1 MKGSLYLY
9 GSDGANGGTRGQGE
23 NMMVRQ
29 VYADGVTNVTF
40 TGGMVRIDL
49 ASLPAGPTH
58 GKEPRPMEI
67 HDRVVLTPQAFL
79 RSMRLLE
86 DIMKKMAEAGV
97 YNAVQPSEDN
107 KKPAAAIQA
116 DAVH

>member
-1 MKGSLYLY
+1 
-9 GSDGANGGTRGQGE
+9 
-23 NMMVRQ
+23 MVRQ

-49 ASLPAGPTH
+49 ASVPAGPTH
-58 GKEPRPMEI
+58 GKEPGPMEI
-67 HDRVVLTPQAFL
+67 HDRIVLTPQAFL

-86 DIMKKMAEAGV
+86 DIMKKMADAGV
-97 YNAVQPSEDN
+97 YNSVQPSVADA
-107 KKPAAAIQA
+107 KPKLPSIQA

>member
-1 MKGSLYLY
+1 
-9 GSDGANGGTRGQGE
+9 
-23 NMMVRQ
+23 MVRQ

-49 ASLPAGPTH
+49 ASLKAGPTG
-58 GKEPRPMEI
+58 GKEPAPMEI
-67 HDRVVLTPQAFL
+67 HERIVLTPQAFL

-86 DIMKKMAEAGV
+86 DIMKKMVNAGV
-97 YNAVQPSEDN
+97 YGPSTAPEGPSKRDDN
-107 KKPAAAIQA
+107 PLRI

>member
-1 MKGSLYLY
+1 
-9 GSDGANGGTRGQGE
+9 
-23 NMMVRQ
+23 MVRQ
-29 VYADGVTNVTF
+29 VYTDGVTNVTF

-58 GKEPRPMEI
+58 GKEPGPMEI
-67 HDRVVLTPQAFL
+67 HERVVLTPQAFL

-86 DIMKKMAEAGV
+86 DIMKKMTDAGI
-97 YNAVQPSEDN
+97 YNATPQEEE
-107 KKPAAAIQA
+107 KAKAAPAFQA